1 MGLWFRVEGFRVEGL
16 GAADSKVC
24 RGASEGQVFEFF
36 FFFWGAG
43 GEVVLGRFLCVRDRR
58 ETEKAQLTF
67 EFGNYSLGL

>member
-36 FFFWGAG
+36 FFFGGGA
-43 GEVVLGRFLCVRDRR
+43 RWFWADFCV
-58 ETEKAQLTF
+58 
-67 EFGNYSLGL
+67 